1 MNEQKTNLSNIIP
14 PSIIP
19 ETKNTNIE
27 QIDNQVLQNNLS
39 DNLNNIESNTSTS
52 FELPNNN
59 FIDNNTSIA
68 NNSAFTNSNV
78 DVNSSMINNNNIN
91 QTINN
96 TTSEQANNTNNESN
110 IDNSNDLNI
119 ISVKKYLINML
130 LFMIPIIGLIILIV
144 KIFNKKDKNINNFA
158 KAKLIADTIKFIILI
173 IFGVILSMVIKKL
186 VADYLEQYLIEL
198 ANKNQQA
205 IYENFIDSF
214 ESIYGNT
221 SGDINQDYSYDIG

>member
-144 KIFNKKDKNINNFA
+144 KAFDKKDKNINNFA